1 LTTNERIS
9 TYDSASADYHRAFDV
24 FLANTDQ
31 KIKAREWLDGL
42 VGGLRSRGLFVDA
55 GAGNG
60 KVTAWFIGDFQ
71 RTIAIEP
78 SLSLFDEL
86 RRACPSAEVLRQ
98 KIMEAE
104 PSGLADLVLCSH
116 ILYYI
121 DAAEWM
127 ANLEKLVS
135 WLAPDGV
142 LVVVVQNHETDC
154 MRMLN
159 HFFGYRFNLPELAN
173 RFAALH
179 GQRYRVEIATV
190 PAQVATT
197 EFGAAFTIAEFM
209 LNLLPM
215 PDPPARRSLE
225 EYMRQHLSDG
235 AGGFRF
241 SCDQDF
247 LTIHPRA

>member
-1 LTTNERIS
+1 MTTNQRIS
-9 TYDSASADYHRAFDV
+9 AYDSASAQYHRAFDV

-31 KIKAREWLDGL
+31 KIRAREWLNGL
-42 VGGLRSRGLFVDA
+42 VGGLRSRRLFVDA

-60 KVTAWFIGDFQ
+60 KVTAWFVGDFQ
-71 RTIAIEP
+71 RTVAIEP
-78 SLSLFDEL
+78 NRSLFDEL
-86 RRACPSAEVLRQ
+86 RRACPTAEVLRQ
-98 KIMEAE
+98 KIVEAE
-104 PSGLADLVLCSH
+104 PADLADLVLCSH

-179 GQRYRVEIATV
+179 GHRYRVGLSTV
-190 PAQVATT
+190 PAQVATAN
-197 EFGAAFTIAEFM
+197 FDSALTIAEFM

-247 LTIHPRA
+247 LTIRPRA

>member
-1 LTTNERIS
+1 MSTNERIS
-9 TYDSASADYHRAFDV
+9 TYDSASSEYHRAFDV

-31 KIKAREWLDGL
+31 KVKAREWLNGL
-42 VGGLRSRGLFVDA
+42 VGGLHSRRVFVDA

-60 KVTAWFIGDFQ
+60 KVTAWFVGDFQ
-71 RTIAIEP
+71 RTVAIEP
-78 SLSLFDEL
+78 NLSLFDEL
-86 RRACPSAEVLRQ
+86 RRACPTAEVLRQ
-98 KIMEAE
+98 KIMEAQ

-135 WLAPDGV
+135 WLATDGV

-159 HFFGYRFNLPELAN
+159 HFLGYRFNLPELAN
-173 RFAALH
+173 RFAALQGH
-179 GQRYRVEIATV
+179 RHRVEIATV

-197 EFGAAFTIAEFM
+197 DFDSAFTIAEFM

-215 PDPPARRSLE
+215 QDPPARSSLE
-225 EYMRQHLSDG
+225 EYVRQHLSDG

-247 LTIHPRA
+247 LTIRPRA

>member
-1 LTTNERIS
+1 MSVNERIS
-9 TYDSASADYHRAFDV
+9 TYDSASSEYHRAFDL

-31 KIKAREWLDGL
+31 KIQAREWLSGL
-42 VGGLRSRGLFVDA
+42 IGGLRSRRLLVDA

-60 KVTAWFIGDFQ
+60 KVTAWFAGDFQ
-71 RTIAIEP
+71 RTVAIEP
-78 SLSLFDEL
+78 NLSMADEL
-86 RRACPSAEVLRQ
+86 CRACPTAEVLRQ
-98 KIMEAE
+98 KIMEAQ

-121 DAAEWM
+121 HAAEWM
-127 ANLEKLVS
+127 PNLEKLVS

-159 HFFGYRFNLPELAN
+159 HFLGYRFNLPELAS
-173 RFAALH
+173 RFEALQ
-179 GQRYRVEIATV
+179 GNRYRVEIATV

-197 EFGAAFTIAEFM
+197 DFDSAFRISEFM

-215 PDPPARRSLE
+215 QDPPTRNRLE
-225 EYMRQHLSDG
+225 EYVRKHLSDG
-235 AGGFRF
+235 AGGFRC

-247 LTIHPRA
+247 LTIRPRA